1 MSLLVTGTI
10 GIDTVE
16 TPFGK
21 AAEVLGGSAVYF
33 SFAASLLSPVRL
45 VGVVG
50 EDFPR
55 SFREMFQQRD
65 IDTAGLELRAGS
77 KTFRWHGKYIGD
89 MNAAETLRTDLNV
102 VSERPPLIPEAFR
115 DSKFVF
121 LANTHP
127 ALQRGF
133 IDQLKGPR
141 LVVCDTMNLWISQ
154 FREELIE
161 TLGRVDGVIFNDG
174 EARLLTGEDNLI
186 LAGQRVLNWGPK
198 FVIIKKGE
206 HGAVLVSDPQRL
218 DKGSAGSGS
227 GHPSAD
233 ADDGLF
239 VMPAYP
245 TTRVVDPTGAGDSFA
260 GGVMGH
266 LASAGQTD
274 LEAIK
279 SAMVRGACLA
289 SITIESFSLDSI
301 RTARKADLE
310 KRLAQFR
317 RISSHT

>member
-1 MSLLVTGTI
+1 MPLLVTGTI

-16 TPFGK
+16 TPHGM
-21 AAEVLGGSAVYF
+21 AADVLGGSAVYF

-50 EDFPR
+50 DDFPK
-55 SFREMFQQRD
+55 SFQAMFSQRP
-65 IDTAGLELRAGS
+65 IDTAGLELRKGA
-77 KTFRWHGKYIGD
+77 KTFRWQGKYVGD

-102 VSERPPLIPEAFR
+102 VSERPPVIPEAFR
-115 DSKFVF
+115 DSQFVF

-133 IDQLKGPR
+133 IGQLKSPK
-141 LVVCDTMNLWISQ
+141 LIVCDTMNLWITE
-154 FREELIE
+154 FRDELVK
-161 TLGRVDGVIFNDG
+161 TLGQVHGVIFNDG
-174 EARLLTGEDNLI
+174 EARLLTGESNLI
-186 LAGQRVLNWGPK
+186 LAGLEVLRLGPR

-206 HGAVLVSDPQRL
+206 HGAVLVHRREEGD
-218 DKGSAGSGS
+218 D
-227 GHPSAD
+227 
-233 ADDGLF
+233 DDGLF

-245 TTRVVDPTGAGDSFA
+245 TTKVVDPTGAGDSFA
-260 GGVMGH
+260 GGVMGY
-266 LASAGQTD
+266 LASTGRTD

-301 RTARKADLE
+301 RSAE
-310 KRLAQFR
+310 KKDVDRRLAEFR